1 MATHIKIYKM
11 KDFVRFNESGEI
23 DFDRSMQM
31 IRDFGLTASFY
42 AGHNVLADLRE
53 TTLVG
58 VTGVGM
64 IMQLAMEMAKYGSS
78 FKGKMANVVPNDEK
92 RLAIAK
98 QFETSMQF
106 QGFDFKVFTSFEDAI
121 DWLSEVTEVG
131 DSGPRKP
138 DETF

>member
-23 DFDRSMQM
+23 DFNRSMQM

-42 AGHNVLADLRE
+42 AGHNILTDLRE
-53 TTLVG
+53 TRLIG
-58 VTGVGM
+58 EMNIGM
-64 IMQLAMEMAKYGSS
+64 IMQLALEMAKYGSS
-78 FKGKMANVVPNDEK
+78 FKGKIANVVPNDEK
-92 RLAIAK
+92 RLSIAK

-131 DSGPRKP
+131 DSGQTK
-138 DETF
+138 